1 MLHDK
6 AFHFVKNPRYD
17 GYQRGLDSM
26 LYNFFDKKAADD
38 AVKNEIIRNKELADE
53 LNKPIVRKFEK
64 PMFGLFL
71 WKVKKGIII
80 TNALQKK
87 LDESGHRT
95 YKGSDFYN
103 RPIKSWLEKNEIYST
118 HNDGKSVVA
127 ERFIRTLKNE
137 IYKHMTS
144 VSKKIV

>member
-6 AFHFVKNPRYD
+6 AFHCVKNPRYD

-64 PMFGLFL
+64 PMFRLFL

-95 YKGSDFYN
+95 
-103 RPIKSWLEKNEIYST
+103 
-118 HNDGKSVVA
+118 
-127 ERFIRTLKNE
+127 
-137 IYKHMTS
+137 
-144 VSKKIV
+144 

>member
-1 MLHDK
+1 
-6 AFHFVKNPRYD
+6 
-17 GYQRGLDSM
+17 M
-26 LYNFFDKKAADD
+26 LYNFFDKKAADG

-64 PMFGLFL
+64 PMFRLFL

-87 LDESGHRT
+87 LDESGHRI
-95 YKGSDFYN
+95 YKGGDFYN

-127 ERFIRTLKNE
+127 ERFIRTLKNK
-137 IYKHMTS
+137 IYQHMTS

>member
-6 AFHFVKNPRYD
+6 AFHIIKNPRYD

-26 LYNFFDKKAADD
+26 FYNFFDKKAADG

-53 LNKPIVRKFEK
+53 FNTPIVRKFEK

-80 TNALQKK
+80 TNALK
-87 LDESGHRT
+87 
-95 YKGSDFYN
+95 
-103 RPIKSWLEKNEIYST
+103 
-118 HNDGKSVVA
+118 
-127 ERFIRTLKNE
+127 
-137 IYKHMTS
+137 
-144 VSKKIV
+144 KKIRWVRP